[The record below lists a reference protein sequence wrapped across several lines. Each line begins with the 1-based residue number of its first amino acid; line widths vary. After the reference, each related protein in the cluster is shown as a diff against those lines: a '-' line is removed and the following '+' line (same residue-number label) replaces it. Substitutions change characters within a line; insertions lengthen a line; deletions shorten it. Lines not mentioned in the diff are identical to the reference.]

1 MTATPSLESYADYS
15 VFEEATDKNIEFLCS
30 CFEHEYKKLTNEE
43 ISEIAESFRYGDKD
57 KDDRAY
63 LNDFSN

>member
-15 VFEEATDKNIEFLCS
+15 VFEEATDKNIQFLCA
-30 CFEHEYKKLTNEE
+30 CFEQEYKKLTNEE

-57 KDDRAY
+57 EDDRAY